1 MELLDTLLSR
11 KSIRSYTGE
20 SIPAADLQKIL
31 EVGNAAPV
39 GKGRFSTMHLT
50 IVENLGLLKAFEECT
65 AKDLNQRELRP
76 FYGAPTLIVVS
87 TTLDPENSNNVP
99 FSNAAIIAYN
109 LNIAATALGF
119 GSCLIWG
126 AFRAINKNPA
136 VVKRLE
142 LPEGFTPCCGII
154 VGKTKEHY
162 AKREI
167 DKNRIG
173 VNRIQ

>member
-1 MELLDTLLSR
+1 MELLNTLLSR
-11 KSIRSYTGE
+11 RSIRSYTGE
-20 SIPAADLQKIL
+20 SIPATDLQKIL

-50 IVENLGLLKAFEECT
+50 IVENPELLKAFEECT
-65 AKDLNQRELRP
+65 AKNLNQPGIHP

-87 TTLDPENSNNVP
+87 TTLDSQNSNNVP

-126 AFRAINKNPA
+126 VFRAINKNLDL
-136 VVKRLE
+136 VKSLE

-154 VGKTKEHY
+154 VGKTQEHY
-162 AKREI
+162 VKREI
-167 DKNRIG
+167 NKNRIG
-173 VNRIQ
+173 INRIQ